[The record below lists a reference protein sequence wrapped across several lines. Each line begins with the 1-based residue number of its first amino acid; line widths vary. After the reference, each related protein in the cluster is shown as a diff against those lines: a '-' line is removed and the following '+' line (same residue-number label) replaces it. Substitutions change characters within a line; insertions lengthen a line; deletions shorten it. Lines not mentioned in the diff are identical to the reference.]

1 MEPNALVECAN
12 ELMRAL
18 KAHIWDREDGDW
30 YAEPSWCS
38 QRLFEEETFSG
49 GIYDPACGM
58 CRILSSALAI
68 DPATPSTVYAG
79 TLAGGVFVL
88 MTSSA
93 TSTSTSSAPTCR
105 ASNLATIVETTD
117 TRG

>member
-1 MEPNALVECAN
+1 
-12 ELMRAL
+12 MRAL

-38 QRLFEEETFSG
+38 QRLFEEEIFSG

-68 DPATPSTVYAG
+68 DQR
-79 TLAGGVFVL
+79 
-88 MTSSA
+88 TSGSD
-93 TSTSTSSAPTCR
+93 
-105 ASNLATIVETTD
+105 IVA
-117 TRG
+117 RVPGYPGA